1 MPYAL
6 ITGASKG
13 IGYAIAHELASRGNH
28 ILAVARSSELLEKL
42 CIELEQK
49 YGVEAKALAI
59 DLTGEGAASAVFNW
73 CADLNA
79 PVTILVNNA
88 GYGLWGRFEDLS
100 LPEQQNMLRLN
111 MGSLVSLTHLF
122 LPLLRENEPS
132 YILNVSGVIAH
143 QPVATMSLYAASKSF
158 VLSFSR
164 GLRRELRDTKV
175 KVSCLSPGP
184 TATDFTKRAR
194 MEAMEAL
201 AEKFNMTAKKVA
213 KMAVNGMYKGKA
225 EIVPGGLNVLSVLLA
240 KLVPTSLAEKF
251 ASDLYEKRLPK
262 ESGE

>member
-13 IGYAIAHELASRGNH
+13 IGKAIAFELASRGIH

-42 CIELEQK
+42 CKTLEDTYQ
-49 YGVEAKALAI
+49 VDAKALAI
-59 DLTGEGAASAVFNW
+59 DLSSEGAAAAVKNW
-73 CADLNA
+73 SEELNA

-88 GYGLWGRFEDLS
+88 GYGLWGRFEALD

-122 LPLLRENEPS
+122 LPLLRQNEPA
-132 YILNVSGVIAH
+132 YILNVAGVIAH
-143 QPVATMSLYAASKSF
+143 QPVATMALYAASKSF

-164 GLRRELRDTKV
+164 GLRRELRYTKV

-201 AEKFNMTAKKVA
+201 ADKFNMEAKEVGKI
-213 KMAVNGMYKGKA
+213 AVRGMYKGKA
-225 EIVPGGLNVLSVLLA
+225 EIVPGALNVLSVWLA
-240 KLVPTSLAEKF
+240 KLVPTSLVEKF
-251 ASDLYEKRLPK
+251 ASDLYEKRLP
-262 ESGE
+262 